1 MSGNDLIQKI
11 GVSTVSYSDAIQKVV
26 EEVNKECPVQWFEVL
41 EQRGRVTP
49 KGMVEF
55 QVIVRIGV

>member
-1 MSGNDLIQKI
+1 MSGNDLIEKV
-11 GVSTVSYSDAIQKVV
+11 GVSLVSYSDAIQKIV
-26 EEVNKECPVQWFEVL
+26 EEVNKERPVQWFEVL

-55 QVIVRIGV
+55 QVIVRMGV